1 MTGGNSQIWPEIK
14 NGGINLSA
22 DGGSYSAILK
32 NSPELTS
39 GQVLQLSMSW
49 NNGWGG
55 GDGKSGG
62 VSTLTWSYGGA
73 DFMTATTPAPGT
85 SGPNW
90 GDAFPADSLN
100 ATITL
105 APGVQISF
113 DGGVTWLDNSK
124 PIPWGTWM
132 THTNQDNKWSAAE
145 VDDILVKLPDS
156 MLSPGN
162 KLSFAWNAVTGT
174 SDDFQISDIQVMT
187 PDPASGSGGTAGDT
201 VVYDPDANGNADA
214 SKDLLDKV
222 TVADLD
228 SGDFIRSTVI
238 TLKDAQPGDQMW
250 LEGNTSSTGS
260 VTVSGSTLNYSI
272 AQVGGDIV
280 LTITSP
286 AGADVPKEVWNE
298 VLESLT
304 FGTTYPDPGERT
316 VSFVINDGLE
326 DSDAAEIKIDVQS
339 PADVGTIPGLDVS
352 SDPGSYTSMDNDD
365 NPLNGGNGDDV
376 LLGDPGGVGVVQNP
390 AEDYNIVLLVDQSLS
405 MNSNSLIQNTEA
417 ALRALVTSMS
427 GHQGKINIALVGF
440 SELASTGV
448 KVSLTDITTGDFTSN
463 VASLMTAIDALST
476 GLKAR
481 TNYEAGFNAA
491 VNWLN
496 TQPSGYQN
504 LTYFIT
510 DGVPNGYVKDD
521 GTEFQGSGTTTTAAI
536 MNDTIASFNKPGGL
550 GDISKVHAVGL
561 GSGIDLNTLKF
572 FDNSDLVT
580 SNHSITIGGT
590 TVTGNGGD
598 VTMVANATDLTAAL
612 KGVSTDIKQ
621 DPVGSDVVK
630 GGNGDDILFG
640 DTLNTDALQ
649 WSGRAAY
656 PAGSGLA
663 ALKAYLK
670 SEVTA
675 GVDPTDE
682 QIYAYLRENHA
693 QFNVSGDL
701 RGGHDILDGGAGN
714 DILYGQGGRDTLR
727 GGAGD
732 DILYGGTGA
741 DTFVWKQGDTGNDS
755 IKDFSIAAGDKID
768 LSGLPSNFTY
778 SMVDNADGDAF
789 LVLKDQAGVS
799 FASIT
804 VDGVSTADLNASGL
818 LLAPAAAPAAT
829 FAMARAFHLDSS
841 EDGLD
846 AATSQSGDQV
856 NLVSATQAAEVNA
869 FQTPSLLSLA
879 ALDGL
884 DSSEDDGVEL
894 PALEDVLSTG
904 SSAAES
910 LNLGS
915 VTDDSDAEAVS
926 AMPNAAAFSFEA
938 ELLTY
943 LPPAVASQDDEQ
955 LYSSVHI

>member
-1 MTGGNSQIWPEIK
+1 
-14 NGGINLSA
+14 
-22 DGGSYSAILK
+22 
-32 NSPELTS
+32 
-39 GQVLQLSMSW
+39 
-49 NNGWGG
+49 
-55 GDGKSGG
+55 
-62 VSTLTWSYGGA
+62 
-73 DFMTATTPAPGT
+73 
-85 SGPNW
+85 
-90 GDAFPADSLN
+90 
-100 ATITL
+100 
-105 APGVQISF
+105 
-113 DGGVTWLDNSK
+113 
-124 PIPWGTWM
+124 
-132 THTNQDNKWSAAE
+132 
-145 VDDILVKLPDS
+145 
-156 MLSPGN
+156 
-162 KLSFAWNAVTGT
+162 
-174 SDDFQISDIQVMT
+174 
-187 PDPASGSGGTAGDT
+187 
-201 VVYDPDANGNADA
+201 
-214 SKDLLDKV
+214 
-222 TVADLD
+222 
-228 SGDFIRSTVI
+228 
-238 TLKDAQPGDQMW
+238 
-250 LEGNTSSTGS
+250 
-260 VTVSGSTLNYSI
+260 
-272 AQVGGDIV
+272 
-280 LTITSP
+280 
-286 AGADVPKEVWNE
+286 
-298 VLESLT
+298 
-304 FGTTYPDPGERT
+304 
-316 VSFVINDGLE
+316 
-326 DSDAAEIKIDVQS
+326 
-339 PADVGTIPGLDVS
+339 
-352 SDPGSYTSMDNDD
+352 
-365 NPLNGGNGDDV
+365 
-376 LLGDPGGVGVVQNP
+376 
-390 AEDYNIVLLVDQSLS
+390 
-405 MNSNSLIQNTEA
+405 
-417 ALRALVTSMS
+417 
-427 GHQGKINIALVGF
+427 
-440 SELASTGV
+440 
-448 KVSLTDITTGDFTSN
+448 
-463 VASLMTAIDALST
+463 
-476 GLKAR
+476 
-481 TNYEAGFNAA
+481 
-491 VNWLN
+491 
-496 TQPSGYQN
+496 
-504 LTYFIT
+504 
-510 DGVPNGYVKDD
+510 
-521 GTEFQGSGTTTTAAI
+521 
-536 MNDTIASFNKPGGL
+536 
-550 GDISKVHAVGL
+550 
-561 GSGIDLNTLKF
+561 
-572 FDNSDLVT
+572 
-580 SNHSITIGGT
+580 
-590 TVTGNGGD
+590 
-598 VTMVANATDLTAAL
+598 MVANATDLTAAL

-789 LVLKDQAGVS
+789 LVLKDQAGVP

-846 AATSQSGDQV
+846 AATPQSGDQV

-938 ELLTY
+938 ESLTY
-943 LPPAVASQDDEQ
+943 LPSTVASQDDEQ